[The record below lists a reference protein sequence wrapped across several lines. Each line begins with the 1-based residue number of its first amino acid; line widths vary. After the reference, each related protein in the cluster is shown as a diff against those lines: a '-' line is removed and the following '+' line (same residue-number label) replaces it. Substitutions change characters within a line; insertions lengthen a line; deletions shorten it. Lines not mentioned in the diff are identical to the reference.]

1 MQEDAK
7 IEQKRDKNMFEKQMR
22 CQHRFFVYF
31 AQKNTPNLKILESKI
46 MKKIT
51 FDVNLE
57 AKRHRVGA

>member
-7 IEQKRDKNMFEKQMR
+7 IEQKRVKNMFEKQMR
-22 CQHRFFVYF
+22 RQHSFFVYF
-31 AQKNTPNLKILESKI
+31 AAKITSNWSILESEI

>member
-1 MQEDAK
+1 
-7 IEQKRDKNMFEKQMR
+7 MR
-22 CQHRFFVYF
+22 CQHRFDVYF
-31 AQKNTPNLKILESKI
+31 APKFTPNWLILEAKI